1 MAHCNYV
8 LKAGVLLQAFSDA
21 SKTCTNANL
30 TDELAQF
37 HLKRDP
43 SCARFFAVMP
53 GLPDIPDHISLPRQ
67 KGPTIIMPPEKEVPK
82 VASDFVSATLTP
94 PVIAQPLVKEVP
106 EVVIKSPVK
115 KKVAATK
122 RKK

>member
-30 TDELAQF
+30 TDELAKF
-37 HLKRDP
+37 HLNRDP
-43 SCARFFAVMP
+43 SCARFFAVLP
-53 GLPDIPDHISLPRQ
+53 GFPDIPDQISNPRRQ
-67 KGPTIIMPPEKEVPK
+67 GPTIIIPPEKEVPK
-82 VASDFVSATLTP
+82 IASDFVSATLTP
-94 PVIAQPLVKEVP
+94 TPLTPKLP
-106 EVVIKSPVK
+106 EVVIKLPVK
-115 KKVAATK
+115 KKVVATK

>member
-1 MAHCNYV
+1 MAQCNYV

-53 GLPDIPDHISLPRQ
+53 GQTGSNTVTAPRPQ
-67 KGPTIIMPPEKEVPK
+67 GPTIIIPPEKEVPK
-82 VASDFVSATLTP
+82 VANDFVNAVLAP
-94 PVIAQPLVKEVP
+94 PAEVVTP
-106 EVVIKSPVK
+106 EVKPVQIVK
-115 KKVAATK
+115 KKVVATK
-122 RKK
+122 RRK